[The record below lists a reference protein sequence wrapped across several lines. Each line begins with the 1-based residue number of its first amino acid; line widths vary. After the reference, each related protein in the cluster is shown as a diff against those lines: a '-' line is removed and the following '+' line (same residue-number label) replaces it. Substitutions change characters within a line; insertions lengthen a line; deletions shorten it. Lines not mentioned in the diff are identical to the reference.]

1 MLKGKKA
8 WKGLDACYFLI
19 FTCFFSIVSQRFSTP
34 FNRLAFWLCGI
45 VPLQR
50 QTTEGATPESWETR
64 TMRNVCLSI
73 IIHILKKER
82 NKNMIEYSVYMM
94 KSPMKP
100 DEGPKAYAKNQIREV
115 WNLDKFCKHIA
126 SHNSGYS
133 RGLVKAILSD
143 MCDCLVEQLL
153 NGNKVKLGELGVFN
167 LTISSEGAESLEKF
181 SESNIKAVRI
191 NFYPGEGFENLL
203 DRAEFK
209 LVASRAAQAA
219 VLKAEKANE
228 KTVDLDAA
236 KKKNDSTTE
245 NGENKPSGGGD
256 ESMN

>member
-1 MLKGKKA
+1 
-8 WKGLDACYFLI
+8 
-19 FTCFFSIVSQRFSTP
+19 
-34 FNRLAFWLCGI
+34 
-45 VPLQR
+45 
-50 QTTEGATPESWETR
+50 
-64 TMRNVCLSI
+64 MRNVCLSI

-100 DEGPKAYAKNQIREV
+100 EEGPKAYAKNQIREI

-236 KKKNDSTTE
+236 KKKNDGTTE
-245 NGENKPSGGGD
+245 NDENKPSGGGD